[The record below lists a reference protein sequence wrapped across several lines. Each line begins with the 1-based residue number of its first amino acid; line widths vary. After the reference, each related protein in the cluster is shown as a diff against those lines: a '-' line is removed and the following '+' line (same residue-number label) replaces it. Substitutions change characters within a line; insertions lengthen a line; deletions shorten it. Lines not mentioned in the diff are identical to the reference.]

1 MELASV
7 VSETVDTATVESEL
21 VVESALVVV
30 LVVVL
35 VEVGRAEDEDVE
47 PSQGGMVSETVTLSR
62 AEGEDEP
69 CSLIGLARWSSKPK

>member
-21 VVESALVVV
+21 VVESA